1 MSMALIAS
9 AGMLL
14 LRPNIRLIT
23 AVVIHLAKEP
33 MMFYVRIFFFGDHKS
48 TNGFIGGGTNFWD
61 VQNGR
66 YQVGDLTGT
75 QSISIPLPTYT
86 WSPPATA
93 AASTSA
99 SSTTVPATIVVT
111 QQATTTPVVS
121 PTATPQ
127 ASAGPNTAA
136 IAAGVVV
143 GIVLLVAII
152 GGVFFFMRR
161 RKLQAI
167 AEEQRRH
174 EMMTNFV
181 TGEKP
186 RSGYTSPDSRLD
198 PSLMFQRRLS
208 DGSIRDNED
217 YSRRILKVC

>member
-1 MSMALIAS
+1 MY
-9 AGMLL
+9 GLL
-14 LRPNIRLIT
+14 
-23 AVVIHLAKEP
+23 
-33 MMFYVRIFFFGDHKS
+33 FYLDYES
-48 TNGFIGGGTNFWD
+48 TNGFTGGGTNFWD
-61 VQNGR
+61 VQNGG
-66 YQVGDLTGT
+66 YQIGDPTGS
-75 QSISIPLPTYT
+75 QSITTPAPTYT
-86 WSPPATA
+86 WTPPATA
-93 AASTSA
+93 AASSSSS
-99 SSTTVPATIVVT
+99 SSTTVPATVVVT
-111 QQATTTPVVS
+111 QQATTTPTVS

-127 ASAGPNTAA
+127 ASGPNTAA

-143 GIVLLVAII
+143 GIVLLAAIV
-152 GGVFFFMRR
+152 GAVFFFMRR
-161 RKLQAI
+161 RKLQAM
-167 AEEQRRH
+167 AEEQHRH